1 MAAPQGWATSH
12 SWLCGAALALIQ
24 LQAPD
29 GHPIWINPNKI
40 IELHDARSQHRE
52 HFAPGTKCMIQMSD
66 GRTLQTGDAC
76 DTVIQKTW
84 AREGRP

>member
-1 MAAPQGWATSH
+1 MSSH
-12 SWLCGAALALIQ
+12 LLCGATLVVLIE
-24 LQAPD
+24 LSAPD
-29 GHPIWINPNKI
+29 GHPIWINPQEI
-40 IELHDARSQHRE
+40 LELHDARSQHRE

-84 AREGRP
+84 VVHP